1 MDFAR
6 GRPRRPPSP
15 DKTTTPGRC
24 HRPNYPLCYCSTKRE
39 ITLSE
44 LDAKLGENFVIAEFR
59 FKQEITILP
68 VGELDYYRRTGE
80 TYLGSAI
87 NKSKEPYDNILEK
100 PNAVLAQLID
110 AFIADEFIKRAT
122 TDTDYRI
129 TSAFATL
136 VLNESEGSNQID
148 ALVYPSVEF
157 RGGLNFAIKPDSL
170 KNKMELIDSE
180 VIEITD
186 TLGYGIFEYRQLGK
200 LKSNNSGLLE
210 WTVLNQ
216 SKDNEIGTT

>member
-1 MDFAR
+1 M
-6 GRPRRPPSP
+6 
-15 DKTTTPGRC
+15 
-24 HRPNYPLCYCSTKRE
+24 
-39 ITLSE
+39 
-44 LDAKLGENFVIAEFR
+44 
-59 FKQEITILP
+59 
-68 VGELDYYRRTGE
+68 
-80 TYLGSAI
+80 GSAI